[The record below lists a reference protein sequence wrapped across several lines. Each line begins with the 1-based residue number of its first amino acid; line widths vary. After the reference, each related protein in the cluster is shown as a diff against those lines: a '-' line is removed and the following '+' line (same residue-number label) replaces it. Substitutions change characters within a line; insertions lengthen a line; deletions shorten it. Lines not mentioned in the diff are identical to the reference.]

1 MKKRLDITLIKKMFL
16 LSLWTVPVVSQAD
29 DIVVADGMW
38 KITYMESEK
47 AFRINVLNEG
57 GAARKC
63 VVNHSVSVARYDN
76 AEGVAREVTTT
87 SFADVAR
94 AEEAVDNEFGA
105 GKCYTFT
112 FSRPDNGDEVT
123 MKQRFYI
130 YPLQLILGG
139 LDIVVSMKR
148 FLLMLDFY

>member
-76 AEGVAREVTTT
+76 AEGWHA
-87 SFADVAR
+87 
-94 AEEAVDNEFGA
+94 
-105 GKCYTFT
+105 K
-112 FSRPDNGDEVT
+112 
-123 MKQRFYI
+123 
-130 YPLQLILGG
+130 
-139 LDIVVSMKR
+139 
-148 FLLMLDFY
+148 